1 VVISAVFRALAA
13 TVLVLTGV
21 LAVWA
26 ATFKVWYFQIPE
38 LGGKAD
44 FNPGPPAPVPH
55 SDCIAGGVSCV
66 GVSPAWTIPV
76 ALAIGVIGLLAVV
89 LLYRVRRGHAEHR
102 SIELPGSRPTPSLS

>member
-1 VVISAVFRALAA
+1 
-13 TVLVLTGV
+13 VLLIAGL

-44 FNPGPPAPVPH
+44 FVPVPPASVPH
-55 SDCIAGGVSCV
+55 ADCIAGGMPCA

-76 ALAIGVIGLLAVV
+76 ALVIGVIGLLIVV

-102 SIELPGSRPTPSLS
+102 SLESPGSKPTPSLS